1 MKTITIVSKY
11 GDLTEFDP
19 ESKKIRFPK
28 KDDCQSLIK
37 LAYDTTFYSD
47 KQIIEANAGDYILTI
62 SKWNRD
68 NDTYDVYAVV
78 ISDKQEVYDL
88 DQIYNTQNND

>member
-1 MKTITIVSKY
+1 MKTITVVSKY
-11 GDLTEFDP
+11 GDLTELNV
-19 ESKKIRFPK
+19 ETKNLRFPK
-28 KDDCQSLIK
+28 KDDCQSLLK
-37 LAYDTTFYSD
+37 LQHDTTFYSD
-47 KQIIEANAGDYILTI
+47 KQVIEANAGDYILTI

-68 NDTYDVYAVV
+68 NDTYDIYAVV

>member
-1 MKTITIVSKY
+1 MKTITVVSKY

-19 ESKKIRFPK
+19 ENKKIRFPK
-28 KDDCQSLIK
+28 KQDCQSLIK
-37 LAYDTTFYSD
+37 LAHDTTFYSD
-47 KQIIEANAGDYILTI
+47 KQVIEANAGDYILTI

-88 DQIYNTQNND
+88 DQIYNIQNND